1 MTKNAKK
8 VLVAGGCGFIGSHFV
23 DRALKRSVV
32 AANLWISFDEDLVHI
47 RDPRFHFTR
56 AGDGRSVFSF
66 IARGPS
72 GKPTTVSG
80 DGKQSQSWGYVDGIV
95 AGLGRYFWLDRIDYP
110 GLVNIDLDRKIF
122 VLELA
127 DYVARLTGANKVMHL
142 PSAPQDPTNW
152 RPDLTLAR
160 KPLRDWVCKAPH
172 QKDVEMTLDWF
183 RAPAIAQCG
192 GRASGLSGEPIE
204 SMAL

>member
-8 VLVAGGCGFIGSHFV
+8 VLVAGGWGFIGSHLV
-23 DRALKRSVV
+23 DRVLKRSVV
-32 AANLWISFDEDLVHI
+32 AANLWIGFDENLAHI
-47 RDPRFHFTR
+47 RDPRFHL
-56 AGDGRSVFSF
+56 
-66 IARGPS
+66 
-72 GKPTTVSG
+72 
-80 DGKQSQSWGYVDGIV
+80 V
-95 AGLGRYFWLDRIDYP
+95 AGVGRYFWLDRIDYP

-127 DYVARLTGANKVMHL
+127 DYVARQTGAGKVMHL
-142 PSAPQDPTNW
+142 PSAPQDPTNC

-160 KPLRDWVCKAPH
+160 KLLRDWVCKVPH
-172 QKDVEMTLDWF
+172 QKDVEMTLDLF

-192 GRASGLSGEPIE
+192 GTASGLSREPIE